1 MKTISGLLKRFKN
14 LEAPDK
20 VIKEATIKAIESIV
34 GIKINKEDIK
44 INNKTLFITISSS
57 IKAAIFENKDLILSR
72 INNLLN
78 KDQIF
83 NIK

>member
-14 LEAPDK
+14 LEAPDR
-20 VIKEATIKAIESIV
+20 VIKDAAIKAVEVII

-44 INNKTLFITISSS
+44 INNKVLFITTSSS
-57 IKAAIFENKDLILSR
+57 IKAAIFENKDTILSR

-78 KDQIF
+78 KDQIL